1 MKKAMHM
8 GKLKKKSLLGEA
20 YYVGKVD
27 PMRIISGS
35 RIQSRS

>member
-8 GKLKKKSLLGEA
+8 GKLKKSLLGEA